1 MYLHVY
7 CTYILSW
14 FWSHSVVVWTYTLCF
29 ILINVTYSPSPGSAA
44 NTGSCCK
51 INGAVAVDCLA
62 DIVYRILL
70 DRNTYVRTCTYVHT
84 YVHPFSTYSPYT
96 CTEFSRNSSFV
107 VGNFFEIFIEIYF
120 GELFFSFYVTS
131 KQCTNFTLRHSS
143 LNIMKVKL
151 LDNLA
156 LRTYVRIWYVYVRMY
171 VCMFVLAY
179 TVLAFV
185 RSCKCM
191 YVDPYLCTY
200 VYSCWMHT

>member
-7 CTYILSW
+7 CTCILSW

-70 DRNTYVRTCTYVHT
+70 DRNTYVRTCTYVRT

-156 LRTYVRIWYVYVRMY
+156 LRTYVYGMCTY
-171 VCMFVLAY
+171 VCTYACLYLHILYLHLYVVANVC
-179 TVLAFV
+179 T
-185 RSCKCM
+185 